1 MKCRK
6 CGEVAVINMRQHKLA
21 LCADHYLQWV
31 PAQVEKAIHK
41 YEMFTPEDRV
51 LVAVSGG
58 KDSLALWD
66 ILLRLGYHADGLYLG
81 LGIDGGFGY
90 SDESQRKC
98 EAFVRRVREAGD
110 RDSGNQGSGNRDSG
124 NQEPG
129 DWPVPVADVL
139 SPDPLIPDSP
149 SPTLHTLSIPDNY
162 GASIPQVAQRVQR
175 GRGKP
180 CSVCGLIKRHEM
192 NRIAY
197 ELGYSVLA
205 TGHNLDDEAAVLF
218 GNTMTWQVGYLGR
231 QGPVLPESDGF
242 ARKVKPL
249 CRMYEREMAA
259 YCLVHGIDYIYE
271 ECPYSFGATSIAHKE
286 LLAELERKS
295 PGAKQNFYLSFLK
308 AKESGFLD
316 GRQASPPSMHACE
329 RCGQPTT
336 APGLCAFCRLWM
348 EVENKNYRLE

>member
-6 CGEVAVINMRQHKLA
+6 CGEVAVVNMRQHKLA
-21 LCADHYLQWV
+21 LCGEHFTEWMPV
-31 PAQVEKAIHK
+31 QVEKTIHR
-41 YEMFTPEDRV
+41 YDMFTPQDRV

-66 ILLRLGYHADGLYLG
+66 ILLCLGYRADGLYLG

-90 SDESQRKC
+90 SNQSRRKC
-98 EAFVRRVREAGD
+98 EAFLQARGSGTQGLRE
-110 RDSGNQGSGNRDSG
+110 SGNRGSGIRLSPDSPLPDSPIP
-124 NQEPG
+124 ES
-129 DWPVPVADVL
+129 L
-139 SPDPLIPDSP
+139 SPDPWLPK
-149 SPTLHTLSIPDNY
+149 LHTLSIPGTY
-162 GASIPQVAQRVQR
+162 GESIPEVAQRVQR

-192 NRIAY
+192 NRFAY

-218 GNTMTWQVGYLGR
+218 GNTITWQVGYLAR
-231 QGPVLPESDGF
+231 QGPMLPEGDGF

-249 CRMYEREMAA
+249 CRMYEREMTA
-259 YCLVHGIDYIYE
+259 YCLVRGIDYIYE

-308 AKESGFLD
+308 AKENGFLNAHHED
-316 GRQASPPSMHACE
+316 LSPTMHACE

-336 APGLCAFCRLWM
+336 APGLCAFCRLW
-348 EVENKNYRLE
+348 N

>member
-6 CGEVAVINMRQHKLA
+6 CGQVAVMNMRQHKLA
-21 LCADHYLQWV
+21 LCAEHFAEWV
-31 PAQVEKAIHK
+31 PAQVEKTIHTYK
-41 YEMFTPEDRV
+41 MFTPADRV

-58 KDSLALWD
+58 KDSLGLWD
-66 ILLRLGYHADGLYLG
+66 ILLALGYRADGLYLG

-98 EAFVRRVREAGD
+98 EEFI
-110 RDSGNQGSGNRDSG
+110 NHF
-124 NQEPG
+124 
-129 DWPVPVADVL
+129 
-139 SPDPLIPDSP
+139 PDSP
-149 SPTLHTLSIPDNY
+149 IPEPWLPTLHTLSIPETY
-162 GASIPQVAQRVQR
+162 GEAIPAVAQRVQR

-218 GNTMTWQVGYLGR
+218 GNTLTWQVGYLAR
-231 QGPVLPESDGF
+231 QGPVLPAGDGF

-249 CRMYEREMAA
+249 CRIYEREMTA
-259 YCLVHGIDYIYE
+259 YCLVRGIDYIYE
-271 ECPYSFGATSIAHKE
+271 ECPYALGATSIAHKE

-308 AKESGFLD
+308 AKEGGLLND
-316 GRQASPPSMHACE
+316 HQVPPATMHACQ

-336 APGLCAFCRLWM
+336 APGLCAFCRLWISCT
-348 EVENKNYRLE
+348 

>member
-1 MKCRK
+1 
-6 CGEVAVINMRQHKLA
+6 MRQHRLA
-21 LCADHYLQWV
+21 LCADHFVEWV
-31 PAQVEKAIHK
+31 PAQVEKTIRQYK
-41 YEMFTPEDRV
+41 MFTQNDRV

-90 SDESQRKC
+90 SDQSLKKVQQFVQAFQESQTP
-98 EAFVRRVREAGD
+98 
-110 RDSGNQGSGNRDSG
+110 NLQ
-124 NQEPG
+124 
-129 DWPVPVADVL
+129 
-139 SPDPLIPDSP
+139 SP
-149 SPTLHTLSIPDNY
+149 SPILHTLSIPEAY
-162 GASIPQVAQRVQR
+162 GESIPQVAQRVQR

-192 NRIAY
+192 NRIAH

-218 GNTMTWQVGYLGR
+218 GNTMTWQVGYLAR
-231 QGPVLPESDGF
+231 QGPVLPENDGF

-249 CRMYEREMAA
+249 CRIYEREMAA
-259 YCLVHGIDYIYE
+259 YCLVRGIDYIYE
-271 ECPYSFGATSIAHKE
+271 ECPYAVGATSIAHKE

-295 PGAKQNFYLSFLK
+295 PGAKQNFYLSFLR
-308 AKESGFLD
+308 AKESGFLNTH
-316 GRQASPPSMHACE
+316 QAPPPPMHACE

-336 APGLCAFCRLWM
+336 APGLCAFCRLWS
-348 EVENKNYRLE
+348 R

>member
-21 LCADHYLQWV
+21 LCADHFAQWV
-31 PAQVEKAIHK
+31 PAQVEKTITK
-41 YEMFTPEDRV
+41 YKMFTLEDRI

-66 ILLRLGYHADGLYLG
+66 ILLHLGHRADGLYLG

-98 EAFVRRVREAGD
+98 EAFVREPTIQQISKPASREE
-110 RDSGNQGSGNRDSG
+110 GSSH
-124 NQEPG
+124 
-129 DWPVPVADVL
+129 
-139 SPDPLIPDSP
+139 SSP
-149 SPTLHTLSIPDNY
+149 SFDSLTSVPWTPTLHTLSIPNTY
-162 GASIPQVAQRVQR
+162 GESIPEVAQRVQR

-192 NRIAY
+192 NRIAC

-218 GNTMTWQVGYLGR
+218 GNTMNWQVGYLAR
-231 QGPVLPESDGF
+231 QGPVLSAGEGF

-249 CRMYEREMAA
+249 CRLYEREMTA
-259 YCLVHGIDYIYE
+259 YCLVRGIDYIYE

-286 LLAELERKS
+286 LLAGMEQKS

-308 AKESGFLD
+308 AKESGFLNTH
-316 GRQASPPSMHACE
+316 QASPPPLHACE

-336 APGLCAFCRLWM
+336 APGLCAFCRLWAS
-348 EVENKNYRLE
+348 VGN

>member
-1 MKCRK
+1 
-6 CGEVAVINMRQHKLA
+6 
-21 LCADHYLQWV
+21 
-31 PAQVEKAIHK
+31 
-41 YEMFTPEDRV
+41 V

-90 SDESQRKC
+90 SEESQRKC
-98 EAFVRRVREAGD
+98 QAFVRKVKE
-110 RDSGNQGSGNRDSG
+110 SG
-124 NQEPG
+124 
-129 DWPVPVADVL
+129 
-139 SPDPLIPDSP
+139 

-162 GASIPQVAQRVQR
+162 GESIPEVAQRVQR

-259 YCLVHGIDYIYE
+259 YCLVRGIDYIYE

-308 AKESGFLD
+308 AKEGGFLD

>member
-6 CGEVAVINMRQHKLA
+6 CGQVAVINMRQHKLA
-21 LCADHYLQWV
+21 LCADHFTDWV
-31 PAQVEKAIHK
+31 PAQVEKSIRK
-41 YEMFTPEDRV
+41 YRMFTPRDRV

-66 ILLRLGYHADGLYLG
+66 VLLKLGYCADGLYLG

-98 EAFVRRVREAGD
+98 EAFVKSVESGTLGIGK
-110 RDSGNQGSGNRDSG
+110 SGNQGAR
-124 NQEPG
+124 E
-129 DWPVPVADVL
+129 AR
-139 SPDPLIPDSP
+139 SPDSHSPDSQTP
-149 SPTLHTLSIPDNY
+149 DPWLPKLHTLSIPATY
-162 GASIPQVAQRVQR
+162 GESIPEVAGRVQR

-192 NRIAY
+192 NRFAY

-218 GNTMTWQVGYLGR
+218 GNTMTWQVGYLAR

-249 CRMYEREMAA
+249 CRLYEREMAA
-259 YCLVHGIDYIYE
+259 YCLVRGIDYIYE

-295 PGAKQNFYLSFLK
+295 PGAKQNFYLSFLR
-308 AKESGFLD
+308 AKENGFLND
-316 GRQASPPSMHACE
+316 HHQELSPLMHACE

-336 APGLCAFCRLWM
+336 APGLCAFCRLW
-348 EVENKNYRLE
+348 VNVKI